1 MKWLKW
7 LKYVIVFTSLLAI
20 SLIVFWFYGA
30 PLSEVTSYKMA
41 EKDVRVFAS
50 KHNIDLNLY
59 NGPKLES
66 QVNKELYIFEWI
78 PKNGGKP
85 ITACVDPMR
94 VEVTVDN
101 D

>member
-1 MKWLKW
+1 MKRLKW
-7 LKYVIVFTSLLAI
+7 LKYVVVVTSLFAI
-20 SLIVFWFYGA
+20 SLIVFWFHGA

-41 EKDVRVFAS
+41 EEDVRAFAS
-50 KHNIDLNLY
+50 KNNIDLNLY
-59 NGPKLES
+59 SSPKLQL